1 MGWWNS
7 VWKTRAEDWVYGWLG
22 PEQVPPNSPGGAI
35 VPDTAYLNVFL
46 KSARVVDVRK
56 GLSNFYGVVH
66 SFIKLAHP
74 SLQTAEFNVVATPTA
89 LRNVDER
96 VDRVVQINQRLLGP
110 TPYRGGDL
118 EIEVGL
124 FSVPS
129 CNMAGPYLSLLEN
142 LSNAAGVC
150 FISTAL
156 PFIPIILEGMKLLTG
171 GQDIRLEIGLSITEP
186 EPRQGYCVVL
196 RAPKDA
202 LPLSSLR
209 LDPVDFR
216 LLDSNEKPI
225 ASYPYLVLEVQAQK
239 KRADWFR
246 IPDLAKPYSRIQE
259 YYREGAGR
267 TDDTEAALQMFRRI
281 ARTCDDLIMD
291 DANEVADR
299 AAAMYRIVTAKG
311 STRGGDARPA
321 EFPDLEELNL
331 YS

>member
-1 MGWWNS
+1 MGWWNN

-22 PEQVPPNSPGGAI
+22 PEQVPPNSPSGRI

-74 SLQTAEFNVVATPTA
+74 SLKTAEFNVVTTPTA
-89 LRNVDER
+89 LKNVDER

-129 CNMAGPYLSLLEN
+129 SSLAGPYLSLLEN
-142 LSNAAGVC
+142 LSAAAGVS

-156 PFIPIILEGMKLLTG
+156 PFVSLILEGMKLLAG
-171 GQDIRLEIGLSITEP
+171 GQDIRLEIGLSMTEP
-186 EPRQGYCVVL
+186 EPRQGYCVVV

-202 LPLSSLR
+202 LPLTSLY
-209 LDPVDFR
+209 LDPADFR
-216 LLDSNEKPI
+216 LLDWNGRSI
-225 ASYPYLVLEVQAQK
+225 ASYPYLVLEVQAQRN
-239 KRADWFR
+239 RADWFR
-246 IPDLAKPYSRIQE
+246 IPDLAKPYSRIKE
-259 YYREGAGR
+259 FYREGPGR
-267 TDDTEAALQMFRRI
+267 SEDTDAALQMFRRV
-281 ARTCDDLIMD
+281 ARTCDDLIIE
-291 DANEVADR
+291 DANKV
-299 AAAMYRIVTAKG
+299 AKG
-311 STRGGDARPA
+311 VASMYEIENANAATRGSEAGPV
-321 EFPDLEELNL
+321 EFPDLQELNL